1 MTSGIGQFLLCFC
14 LVAALRIFSA
24 TFPDFLHPN
33 NIAAFCAIYCHGGVM
48 KEVKDLGRCTFNNIF
63 FALSL
68 LYNLS
73 LYAFPVQDSGREII
87 LQRVF
92 SLCIVFC

>member
-1 MTSGIGQFLLCFC
+1 VFLFSGS
-14 LVAALRIFSA
+14 VAYFFRDI
-24 TFPDFLHPN
+24 PGFLHPN

>member
-1 MTSGIGQFLLCFC
+1 
-14 LVAALRIFSA
+14 VAALRIFSA

-63 FALSL
+63 FCFVIAL
-68 LYNLS
+68 
-73 LYAFPVQDSGREII
+73 
-87 LQRVF
+87 
-92 SLCIVFC
+92 